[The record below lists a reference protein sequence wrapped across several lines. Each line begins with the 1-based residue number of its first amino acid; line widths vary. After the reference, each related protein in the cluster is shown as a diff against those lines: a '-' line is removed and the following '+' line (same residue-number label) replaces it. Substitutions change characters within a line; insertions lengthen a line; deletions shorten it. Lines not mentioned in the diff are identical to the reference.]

1 MWGDNE
7 EERTMAN
14 DPLAEASRQLTVA
27 LKGARCRLLS
37 LLLGGLALFPTQTMA
52 DEIPFFVN
60 NQVFADVCLL
70 CQGPW
75 FRQSSDSGQEI
86 SANAGRT

>member
-1 MWGDNE
+1 
-7 EERTMAN
+7 MAN
-14 DPLAEASRQLTVA
+14 DPLAEVSRQLTVA

-37 LLLGGLALFPTQTMA
+37 LLLGGLALVPTQTMA
-52 DEIPFFVN
+52 DEIPFFVK

-75 FRQSSDSGQEI
+75 FRLSSIVEQI
-86 SANAGRT
+86 SANAGR